1 MPNRLTSEMSQS
13 GFTAAQNAI
22 STLLDLAQRG
32 EIDPWD
38 VQVIDVIDRYLSRLN
53 LGEVREDD
61 AQPTDLPQSGQA
73 FVWASMLVL
82 LKAQTLQLLE
92 ESDSEEAAEELET
105 ELATA
110 SQHPL
115 PARLEQYIHRRAA
128 APPPRRR
135 RVTLPELIE
144 QIQQMAVILEQPP
157 SQRRVQ
163 RQRVRPQSEAQ
174 AARTI
179 AELAHSEN
187 LTEMAASLEE
197 FLQGCWTQV
206 KLDNGWLKL
215 EELLRLWTQ
224 ETACRRSQSQ
234 TSRTPISKTDRV
246 GIFWA
251 LLLLSAQSKVELCQQ
266 EFYQDLKIR
275 FLARST
281 EKESAWELDQ
291 ETPF

>member
-1 MPNRLTSEMSQS
+1 MHQPDSFNQD

-38 VQVIDVIDRYLSRLN
+38 VQVIEVIDRYLSRLN
-53 LGEVREDD
+53 LGDVLEED
-61 AQPTDLPQSGQA
+61 AQATDLPQSGQA

-92 ESDSEEAAEELET
+92 EADAEEAVEEMET
-105 ELATA
+105 ELAMATE
-110 SQHPL
+110 QPL
-115 PARLEQYIHRRAA
+115 PPRLEQYIRRRAA

-144 QIQQMAVILEQPP
+144 QIKQMATILEQPP

-163 RQRVRPQSEAQ
+163 RRRVRPQSQAQ
-174 AARTI
+174 AAETI
-179 AELAHSEN
+179 AGLAHSEN
-187 LTEMAASLEE
+187 LTEMAESLEK
-197 FLQGCWTQV
+197 FLQSCWGEI
-206 KLDNGWLKL
+206 KLDQGWLLL

-224 ETACRRSQSQ
+224 QIVGQSHPPQ
-234 TSRTPISKTDRV
+234 PSPDSVSKTDRV
-246 GIFWA
+246 GVFWA
-251 LLLLSAQSKVELCQQ
+251 LLLLSAQSKVELSQQ

-275 FLARST
+275 FLPTLTEQEST
-281 EKESAWELDQ
+281 SGLEAQPPL
-291 ETPF
+291 